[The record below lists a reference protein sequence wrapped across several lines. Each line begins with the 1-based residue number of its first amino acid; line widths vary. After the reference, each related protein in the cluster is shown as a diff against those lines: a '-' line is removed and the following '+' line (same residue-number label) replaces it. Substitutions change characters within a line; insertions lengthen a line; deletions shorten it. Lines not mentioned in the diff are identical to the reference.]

1 MHGDAH
7 RTASVTAPFLFWR
20 VRGTVDDGPIFLLV
34 DFEYLAGSK
43 IRRWAKITAA
53 IDSDQ
58 IRATAV
64 AVDFSLLRHSPE
76 GGEAWQLF
84 LLLPHVVGEHF

>member
-1 MHGDAH
+1 MRDAH
-7 RTASVTAPFLFWR
+7 RTASVTAPFLFWLYR
-20 VRGTVDDGPIFLLV
+20 PTI
-34 DFEYLAGSK
+34 DFSSILNIAGSK